1 MNRTKIQ
8 RLTALLL
15 CLIFVVSSFSV
26 NVFAADSTGGSA
38 DTSQSG
44 GESVDNSALTFDTE
58 EMLELLDAISYREYI
73 KEHASVKKADGAIV
87 IDAIKDV
94 NAEKS
99 DIDVATSVDT
109 FEGVKALLTPGTG
122 QVSWTVTVPETAK
135 YTVKLVCYAIDDG
148 KVNSVERIFKI
159 NGKVPFAEARYLNI
173 KKNWVNE
180 YATAEYHGKESINVL
195 KNRANEIGLKYI
207 NDEASTPHFI
217 YPDVWTSEIVEFC
230 DKYNIRF
237 MKLDINN
244 NEIRPT
250 AYQSPEWIEYVL
262 DDSTGYYTEAFEFV
276 LFEGENTITL
286 EGKNAPMA
294 IKEII
299 LAPVERID
307 TYEEYLAKHANKPIG
322 QGSVKLEGEYFD
334 AASDKTIYPVEE
346 AASAATSPHD
356 PSRTLLN
363 VVGGEKWQTAGQTI
377 SYKFRVDASGM
388 YDIVT
393 RFRQNVL
400 DGMFVNR
407 ALYIYSEGIAEGDDG
422 YYNGVPFEEAKKL
435 TYNYNDEWQV
445 TQATDGNQSFK
456 FYFAEGVTYTMVLE
470 VTLGDMGE
478 VINTIQECLNSI
490 NSDYLSIIQLT
501 GATPDTYRNYGFSR
515 IMPDVLID
523 MVKQAYILNYESE
536 DESKWGI
543 AQKLTALAGQKSSS
557 VGTLQKISDLL
568 LTMGRDEDEVARQ
581 LTRLKSYIGTLGTFL
596 SSAKTQPLEIDYILV
611 QPAGSEAPSANA
623 NFFQSTAHEISRFYY
638 SFSRDYDNM
647 GALTETDDASIEVWI
662 ATGRDQSQVKRNL
675 LNNEFTPNTGIA
687 VELKLV
693 AGGTLLPSIL
703 AKQGPDVYHGLDQG
717 SVINY
722 AIRSA
727 ILPIEGYEDFEEVTT
742 SFNDAAMLVLGMED
756 ANGDVHYYGLPEAQG
771 FAMMYVRLD
780 ILADLGIGVP
790 RTWDD
795 LMATIPVL
803 QSKKM
808 EIGLSTDINIHLYQM
823 GGTLFADNGMRI
835 NLDSQIGLAAFTKM
849 CNMFTKYSFP
859 YSYDAANRFRTGEM
873 PIVIADYTGLYN
885 QLKVF
890 ATEIEGLWAMVPVPG
905 IMQEDGTVNN
915 CTLSSV
921 SATVQVAGGDGNLD
935 DAWEYMKWFT
945 GDECQEGY
953 ANEMVALLG
962 PSAKYAT
969 ANIKALE
976 SMPWTTEEYAR
987 IKAQFDNLASV
998 PNYPGS
1004 YIIGRYT
1011 EFAFLAAYNEGED
1024 PAQALL
1030 GHISTINK
1038 EITRKRL
1045 EFGLETLETGQT
1057 LASKRLDQ
1065 AKAAAEELLNRN
1077 SSNEALVNRILS
1089 AVKSEDP
1096 IMLNTVAEEVMG
1108 KTSADNLIKIAKGP
1122 DIATLSDGE
1131 LIYYISIALSDAAAA
1146 LLTY

>member
-8 RLTALLL
+8 RFVALLL
-15 CLIFVVSSFSV
+15 CLIFVTSCFSV
-26 NVFAADSTGGSA
+26 PIFAADGTDVSAGST
-38 DTSQSG
+38 
-44 GESVDNSALTFDTE
+44 ESNDEGNSNSSLMFDAE
-58 EMLELLDAISYREYI
+58 EMLELLGAISYREYI
-73 KEHASVKKADGAIV
+73 AEYASVKGAASTIYV
-87 IDAIKDV
+87 DAIKDV
-94 NAEKS
+94 VADMCEF
-99 DIDVATSVDT
+99 DVASSIGTYD
-109 FEGVKALLTPGTG
+109 GVNALLTPGTG
-122 QVSWTVTVPETAK
+122 DASWKVTIPETAK
-135 YTVKLVCYAIDDG
+135 YTVKLICYPVDDG
-148 KVNSVERIFKI
+148 KVNSVERIFKV
-159 NGKVPFAEARYLNI
+159 NGKVPFSEARYLTI
-173 KKNWVNE
+173 KKNWIND
-180 YATAEYHGKESINVL
+180 YADAIYTGKADVAALESEA
-195 KNRANEIGLKYI
+195 KAIGLDCYK
-207 NDEASTPHFI
+207 NSDGKLCFE
-217 YPDVWTSEIVEFC
+217 YPDAWTSAITSFC

-237 MKLDINN
+237 MKLDINR

-250 AYQSPEWIEYVL
+250 AYQQPEWTEYVF

-276 LFEGENTITL
+276 FEKGENIITL

-294 IKEII
+294 ISSIV
-299 LAPVERID
+299 LSPVERTQ
-307 TYEEYLAKHANKPIG
+307 TYAEYLAKYEGKPAG
-322 QGSVKLEGEYFD
+322 EGTVKLEGEYFA

-363 VVGGEKWQTAGQTI
+363 VIGGEKWQAAGQTI
-377 SYKFRVDASGM
+377 SYKLRVDASGM

-407 ALYIYSEGIAEGDDG
+407 ALYIYSEGLEPGQDG
-422 YYNGVPFEEAKKL
+422 YYNGAPFEEAKKL

-445 TQATDGNQSFK
+445 TNATDGETTFK
-456 FYFAEGVTYTMVLE
+456 FYFAEGVTYTLVFE
-470 VTLGDMGE
+470 VSLGDMGE
-478 VINTIQECLNSI
+478 VINTIQESLNSI
-490 NSDYLSIIQLT
+490 NNDYLSIIQLT

-523 MVKQAYILNYESE
+523 MVEQAYVLNYETE

-543 AQKLTALAGQKSSS
+543 AQKFTALAGQKSSS

-581 LTRLKSYIGTLGTFL
+581 LNRLKGYIGTLGTFL

-611 QPAGSEAPSANA
+611 QPTGSELPRANA
-623 NFFQSTAHEISRFYY
+623 TFLKSTGHEISRFYW
-638 SFSRDYDNM
+638 SFFRDYDNM
-647 GALTETDDASIEVWI
+647 GAMSNNDNASIEVWI
-662 ATGRDQSQVKRNL
+662 STGRDQSQVKRNL
-675 LNNEFTPNTGIA
+675 LNNEFTPETGIA
-687 VELKLV
+687 VDLKLV

-703 AKQGPDVYHGLDQG
+703 AKQGPDVYHGLDHG

-727 ILPIEGYEDFEEVTT
+727 IRPIEHYEDFDEVTA
-742 SFNDAAMLVLGMED
+742 SFNESAMLVLGMED
-756 ANGDVHYYGLPEAQG
+756 SEGVFHYYGLPESQSFG
-771 FAMMYVRLD
+771 MMYVRLD
-780 ILADLGIGVP
+780 ILADLGLEVP

-795 LMATIPVL
+795 LMAAIPVL

-808 EIGLSTDINIHLYQM
+808 EIGLGTDVNIHLYQM
-823 GGTLFADNGMRI
+823 GGTLFADDGMRI
-835 NLDSQIGLAAFTKM
+835 NLDSQVGLAAFAKM
-849 CNMFTKYSFP
+849 VNMFTKYSFP
-859 YSYDAANRFRTGEM
+859 YSFDAANRFRTGEM
-873 PIVIADYTGLYN
+873 PIVISDYTGLYN

-905 IMQEDGTVNN
+905 TVQEDGTINN
-915 CTLSSV
+915 LAVSSV
-921 SATVQVAGGDGNLD
+921 SATIQVSGGDGNLD

-945 GDECQEGY
+945 GDECQASY

-976 SMPWTTEEYAR
+976 SLPWTTEEYSR
-987 IKAQFDNLASV
+987 IKVQFDNLASI

-1011 EFAFLAAYNEGED
+1011 DFAFLAAYNNGED
-1024 PAQALL
+1024 PVQALL
-1030 GHISTINK
+1030 GHIYTINK

-1045 EFGLETLETGQT
+1045 EFGLEVLETGET
-1057 LASKRLDQ
+1057 LASKRLSQ
-1065 AKAAAEELLNRN
+1065 AVAAIEELESRDASYVAIVERV
-1077 SSNEALVNRILS
+1077 SSAI
-1089 AVKSEDP
+1089 KSEDSVT
-1096 IMLNTVAEEVMG
+1096 LNTVAEEVML
-1108 KTSADNLIKIAKGP
+1108 KTSEANAIKISKGP
-1122 DIATLSDGE
+1122 DIKELSDGQ
-1131 LIYYISIALSDAAAA
+1131 LLYYISVALSDAAAA

>member
-26 NVFAADSTGGSA
+26 NVFAADGTDSSANAPQSNSTSTDSSSIG
-38 DTSQSG
+38 
-44 GESVDNSALTFDTE
+44 FDTE
-58 EMLELLDAISYREYI
+58 EMLELLNAVSYREYMQ
-73 KEHASVKKADGAIV
+73 EYAGVKKAEGTIV

-94 NAEKS
+94 DVDKT
-99 DIDVATSVDT
+99 DIDVTSNVETLD
-109 FEGVKALLTPGTG
+109 GVTALVTPGTG
-122 QVSWTVTVPETAK
+122 EVSWTVTVPKTAK
-135 YTVKLVCYAIDDG
+135 YTVKIICYALDDG
-148 KVNSVERIFKI
+148 KVNSVERVFKI
-159 NGKVPFAEARYLNI
+159 NGKAPFSEARYLNI

-180 YATAEYHGKESINVL
+180 YTDAVYTGKENANVL
-195 KNRANEIGLKYI
+195 KSRADEIGLKYGT
-207 NDEASTPHFI
+207 NDAGKLTFK
-217 YPDVWTSEIVEFC
+217 YPDAWTSDIVEFC
-230 DKYNIRF
+230 DKYELRF
-237 MKLDINN
+237 MKVDINN
-244 NEIRPT
+244 NELRPS
-250 AYQSPEWIEYVL
+250 AYQEPTWIEYVV
-262 DDSTGYYTEAFEFV
+262 DDSTGYYTDAFEFV
-276 LFEGENTITL
+276 LFEGENTISL

-299 LAPVERID
+299 LEPAQRLD
-307 TYEEYLAKHANKPIG
+307 TYKEYLAKYEGKPAG
-322 QGSVKLEGEYFD
+322 SGSVRLEGEYFVS
-334 AASDKTIYPVEE
+334 ASDKTIYPVEE

-363 VVGGEKWQTAGQTI
+363 IVGGEKWQTAGQTI

-407 ALYIYSEGIAEGDDG
+407 SLAIYSEGLAEGADG
-422 YYNGVPFEEAKKL
+422 YYNGAPFEEARKL

-445 TQATDGNQSFK
+445 TQATDGEQNFK
-456 FYFAEGVTYTMVLE
+456 FYFAEGVTYTMVFE

-490 NSDYLSIIQLT
+490 NNDYLSIIQLT

-523 MVKQAYILNYESE
+523 MVKQAYILNYDSE
-536 DESKWGI
+536 DESKWGV
-543 AQKLTALAGQKSSS
+543 AQQLTALAGQKSSS

-568 LTMGRDEDEVARQ
+568 LSMGRDEDEIARQ
-581 LTRLKSYIGTLGTFL
+581 LSRLKSYIGTLGSFL
-596 SSAKTQPLEIDYILV
+596 SSAKTQPLEIDYILI
-611 QPAGSEAPSANA
+611 QPTGSKMPSATA
-623 NFFQSTAHEISRFYY
+623 NFFQSTGHEISRFYY

-647 GALTETDDASIEVWI
+647 GALSVTDDASIEVWI

-675 LNNEFTPNTGIA
+675 LNNQFTPSTGIA
-687 VELKLV
+687 VDLKLV

-717 SVINY
+717 TIINY

-727 ILPIEGYEDFEEVTT
+727 VLPVDGFADFEEVTK
-742 SFNDAAMLVLGMED
+742 SFNEAAMIVLGIED
-756 ANGDVHYYGLPEAQG
+756 SEGDMHYYGLPEGQS
-771 FAMMYVRLD
+771 FPMMYVRLD
-780 ILADLGIGVP
+780 VLADLGLSIP
-790 RTWDD
+790 ETWDD

-808 EIGLSTDINIHLYQM
+808 EIGLSTDTTIHLYQM

-859 YSYDAANRFRTGEM
+859 YAYEGANRFRTGEM
-873 PIVIADYTGLYN
+873 PIIISDYTGLYN

-905 IMQEDGTVNN
+905 IRQEDGTINN
-915 CTLSSV
+915 CAISGV
-921 SATVQVAGGDGNLD
+921 SATVQVAGGDGNRD
-935 DAWEYMKWFT
+935 HAWEYMKWFT
-945 GDECQEGY
+945 GDECQVGY

-976 SMPWTTEEYAR
+976 SMPWTTEEYVR
-987 IKAQFDNLASV
+987 IKAQFDNLASI

-1004 YIIGRYT
+1004 YIISRYT
-1011 EFAFLAAYNEGED
+1011 EFAFLAAYNDGGD
-1024 PAQALL
+1024 PAQELL

-1045 EFGLETLETGQT
+1045 EFGLETLEIGQT

-1065 AKAAAEELLNRN
+1065 AQAAAEELLSRN
-1077 SSNEALVNRILS
+1077 SSYDALVKRIIS
-1089 AVKSEDP
+1089 AVKSDDSV
-1096 IMLNTVAEEVMG
+1096 MLATVAEEVMAL
-1108 KTSADNLIKIAKGP
+1108 TSAENLVKIAKGP
-1122 DIATLSDGE
+1122 DIKELSEGE
-1131 LIYYISIALSDAAAA
+1131 LLYYISIALSDAGAA